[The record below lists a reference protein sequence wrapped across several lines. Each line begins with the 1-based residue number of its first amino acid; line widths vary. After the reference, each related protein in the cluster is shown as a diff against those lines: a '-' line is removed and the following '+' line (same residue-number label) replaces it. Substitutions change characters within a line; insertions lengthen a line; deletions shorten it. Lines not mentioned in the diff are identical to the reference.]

1 MWMLKRTLDP
11 PMLAQE
17 LILIGL
23 VLPLTLSGPVKG
35 ILFRLSLI
43 AITRRDAGKFGFLI
57 MIS

>member
-1 MWMLKRTLDP
+1 MGSVGASLSH
-11 PMLAQE
+11 QE
-17 LILIGL
+17 
-23 VLPLTLSGPVKG
+23 